1 MLSKLHLQKLQAG
14 RKQYQQKRTALV
26 RQKTKLLLES
36 GTRDI
41 GRLSKRELFL
51 AGVIL
56 YWAEGF
62 KHPKESGLGLAT
74 SDPAMAKFYMHWLKN
89 CLGVSSDSLR
99 FRVTANISHKY
110 RISDIQDFWGDYL
123 AVSRESFTKPFFQRI
138 VQKKH
143 FANHQNYHGV
153 IRIHVSKSL
162 DMLRKM
168 RGWLEGIKNF

>member
-14 RKQYQQKRTALV
+14 RKRYQQKRTVLV
-26 RQKTKLLLES
+26 RQKTKLLLEN
-36 GTRDI
+36 GMKDI
-41 GRLSKRELFL
+41 GRLLKRELFL

-62 KHPKESGLGLAT
+62 KHPEESGLGLAT
-74 SDPAMAKFYMHWLKN
+74 SDPTMAKFYMHWLKN
-89 CLGVSSDSLR
+89 CLGVPSDSLR

-110 RISDIQDFWGDYL
+110 RISEIQDFWGDYL
-123 AVSRESFTKPFFQRI
+123 AVSRESFTKPFFQRT

-143 FANHQNYHGV
+143 FTNHQNYHGV

-168 RGWLEGIKNF
+168 RGWLEGVKNF